1 MDFGNLLGDLDLDQV
16 KDGIALITEHKDA
29 LAQLGKLPDYLHK
42 VAEGLSGAGEQ
53 ARTAAFAL
61 VGDDGDA
68 GVRKTL
74 SEASEALSAIV
85 SSVSLGAQR
94 LADAAESAAKIPLMD
109 GPAERL
115 ASAAEEM
122 GTTTEKVGDL
132 ATAMDT
138 IGATL
143 AQVGAALAKLGD
155 YLDESGSQARGFVEL
170 A

>member
-1 MDFGNLLGDLDLDQV
+1 
-16 KDGIALITEHKDA
+16 
-29 LAQLGKLPDYLHK
+29 
-42 VAEGLSGAGEQ
+42 
-53 ARTAAFAL
+53 
-61 VGDDGDA
+61 
-68 GVRKTL
+68 VRKTL
-74 SEASEALSAIV
+74 NEASEALSAIV

-122 GTTTEKVGDL
+122 GSTTAKVGDL

-155 YLDESGSQARGFVEL
+155 YLDESGSQARGFVDL
-170 A
+170 G